1 MRKEMGVKKV
11 MQGREIDFTTDKY
24 NKPSYLSKRD
34 SVAQVISN
42 ALFLKRGNLPGH
54 PDRGVDI
61 EQYLSKPLDG
71 VNELQLL
78 ADLKATCGDN
88 LIGGDIESLSF
99 RGVTY
104 KGKEYALLIIQLKI
118 DNTDDLLAIS
128 IHKSK
133 KNIIRY
139 QYNFINEDVPV

>member
-1 MRKEMGVKKV
+1 

-24 NKPSYLSKRD
+24 NQPSYLSKRE
-34 SVAQVISN
+34 SIAQVIQN
-42 ALFLKRGNLPGH
+42 ALFLKKGNLPGH

-61 EQYLSKPLDG
+61 EQYLTKPLESVD
-71 VNELQLL
+71 ELQLL
-78 ADLKATCGDN
+78 SELKATCGDT
-88 LIGGDIESLSF
+88 LVGGNIESLSF
-99 RGVTY
+99 RGVTH
-104 KGKEYALLIIQLKI
+104 KGREYALLIIKLKI

-133 KNIIRY
+133 QNIIRY